1 MTDAGLS
8 HKPRTPKLSALLCFL
23 VGNLEHLYSLLY
35 TEKLVLCGH
44 ACVYIH
50 VWMHTC
56 QGTGMETRGQ
66 VEAVGSLMYVLGAE
80 LRFSD
85 MVASTFTH

>member
-35 TEKLVLCGH
+35 IEKLILCGH

-80 LRFSD
+80 LRFSG
-85 MVASTFTH
+85 MVAGTFTH